1 MLLRPTAVNS
11 VLAEVRAWQAQGHQ
25 LVSLMRGEPD
35 FPTPDHIKEAAVAAL
50 GRNRTA
56 YPDNRGEAALRSAIG
71 ARHGYEAATEVL
83 VTTGATLGLYCAFAA
98 LLEPGDE
105 VLLPDPV
112 YDAYHSA
119 IRLAGGVPVSVP
131 SRVVNGRFVLGSIG
145 AAVTARTRVLL
156 LNTPWNPTGTVFT
169 AAELSALAEE
179 VRAHNLT
186 VVSDEIYDHLTF
198 GEARHVSPATLLRE
212 RTVLVQSLSKTY
224 AMTGWRCG
232 YCCGPEQI
240 IQKMFLVLQQVS
252 RGPATFIQDAA
263 VAALS
268 GAQECVEDMRREY
281 TRRLGLVR
289 EALGERVMMP
299 EGGFFAM
306 LDVRDLGPS
315 NEVRQRLL
323 REQGVVVM
331 HGAAYGPGGEGTLRV
346 SFSAAAPLAE
356 GLERLRRGLR

>member
-11 VLAEVRAWQAQGHQ
+11 VLAEVRALQAQGRQ
-25 LVSLMRGEPD
+25 VVSLMRGEPD
-35 FPTPDHIKEAAVAAL
+35 FPTPDPIKQAAIEAIQR
-50 GRNRTA
+50 GRTQ
-56 YPDNRGEAALRSAIG
+56 YPDNRGELALRQAIA
-71 ARHGYEAATEVL
+71 ARHGYDAATEVL

-119 IRLAGGVPVSVP
+119 IRLAGGVPVSVA
-131 SRVVNGRFVLGSIG
+131 SEVVNGRFVLGDLTKVITPRS
-145 AAVTARTRVLL
+145 RVLL

-169 AAELSALAEE
+169 EAELRSVAAA
-179 VRAHNLT
+179 VAQYNLT

-198 GEARHVSPATLLRE
+198 GSARHVSPATILRG
-212 RTVLVQSLSKTY
+212 RTILIQSLSKTY

-252 RGPATFIQDAA
+252 RGPAPFIQDAA
-263 VAALS
+263 VAALA
-268 GAQECVEDMRREY
+268 GPQDCVDEMRREY

-289 EALGERVMMP
+289 EALGARVMMP

-306 LDVRDLGPS
+306 IDVRDHGES
-315 NEVRQRLL
+315 NEVRRRLL
-323 REQGVVVM
+323 EEHGVVVM
-331 HGAAYGPGGEGTLRV
+331 HGSAYGPSGEGTLRV
-346 SFSAAAPLAE
+346 SFSAAQPLAE
-356 GLERLRRGLR
+356 GLARLERGLR

>member
-11 VLAEVRAWQAQGHQ
+11 VLAEVRALQAQGHQ
-25 LVSLMRGEPD
+25 AVSLMRGEPD
-35 FPTPDHIKEAAVAAL
+35 FPTPAHIQQAAIEAIQQ
-50 GRNRTA
+50 GRTQ
-56 YPDNRGEAALRSAIG
+56 YPDNRGELPLREAIG
-71 ARHGYEAATEVL
+71 HRHQYDPASEVL

-131 SRVVNGRFVLGSIG
+131 SEVVNGRFTLSDLTKSLTPR
-145 AAVTARTRVLL
+145 ARVLL

-169 AAELSALAEE
+169 ETELRALAEA
-179 VRAHNLT
+179 VRQHNLT

-198 GEARHVSPATLLRE
+198 GNARHVSPAALLRD
-212 RTVLVQSLSKTY
+212 RTILIQSLSKTY

-240 IQKMFLVLQQVS
+240 IQRMFLVLQQVS
-252 RGPATFIQDAA
+252 RGPAPFIQDAA
-263 VAALS
+263 VAALT
-268 GAQECVEDMRREY
+268 GPQDCVAEMQAEY
-281 TRRLGLVR
+281 ARRLAQVQQ
-289 EALGERVMMP
+289 ALGKRVLTP

-306 LDVRDLGPS
+306 IDIRDQGPS

-331 HGAAYGPGGEGTLRV
+331 HGAAYGPSGEGTLRV
-346 SFSAAAPLAE
+346 SFSAKQPLAE
-356 GLERLRRGLR
+356 GLARLQRGLR

>member
-11 VLAEVRAWQAQGHQ
+11 VLAEVRAVQAEGRQV
-25 LVSLMRGEPD
+25 VSLMRGEPD
-35 FPTPDHIKEAAVAAL
+35 FATPAHIKQAAVEAL
-50 GRNRTA
+50 NRGRTS
-56 YPDNRGEAALRSAIG
+56 YPDNRGELTLRQAIA
-71 ARHGYEAATEVL
+71 ARHGYDAATEVL

-131 SRVVNGRFVLGSIG
+131 SSIVGGRFVLGDIG
-145 AAVTARTRVLL
+145 AAVTPRSRVLL

-169 AAELSALAEE
+169 AAEMAGIAEAAE
-179 VRAHNLT
+179 RHRLT
-186 VVSDEIYDHLTF
+186 IVSDEIYDHLTF
-198 GEARHVSPATLLRE
+198 GEARHRSMVEFARE

-224 AMTGWRCG
+224 AMTGWRVG
-232 YCCGPEQI
+232 YCCAPEPLVS
-240 IQKMFLVLQQVS
+240 KMFLVLQQVS
-252 RGPATFIQDAA
+252 RGPAPFIQDAA
-263 VAALS
+263 VAALT
-268 GAQECVEDMRREY
+268 GPQDCVEEMRVEY
-281 TRRLGLVR
+281 TRRLELVR
-289 EALGERVMMP
+289 SALGARVMPP

-315 NEVRQRLL
+315 NEVRKRLL

-331 HGAAYGPGGEGTLRV
+331 HGSAYGACGEGTLRV
-346 SFSAAAPLAE
+346 SFSAAAPLEE
-356 GLERLRRGLR
+356 GLVRLQRGLR

>member
-1 MLLRPTAVNS
+1 MQ
-11 VLAEVRAWQAQGHQ
+11 AEGRE

-35 FPTPDHIKEAAVAAL
+35 FPTPAHIKAAAVEAL
-50 GRNRTA
+50 GRGRTA
-56 YPDNRGEAALRSAIG
+56 YPDNRGELALRTAIG
-71 ARHGYEAATEVL
+71 ERHGYAPATEVL

-98 LLEPGDE
+98 LLQPGDE

-131 SRVVNGRFVLGSIG
+131 SRIVDGRFVLGDL
-145 AAVTARTRVLL
+145 AASVTSRTRVLL

-169 AAELSALAEE
+169 LAELQAIAGVVE
-179 VRAHNLT
+179 RHGLT

-198 GEARHVSPATLLRE
+198 GAARHVSPATVMRE

-240 IQKMFLVLQQVS
+240 IGQMFLVLQQVS
-252 RGPATFIQDAA
+252 RGPATFVQDAA
-263 VAALS
+263 VAALT
-268 GAQECVEDMRREY
+268 GPQDCVEAMRVEY
-281 TRRLGLVR
+281 ERRLGVVR
-289 EALGERVMMP
+289 AALGERVMAP

-306 LDVRDLGPS
+306 VRVGDLGPA
-315 NEVRQRLL
+315 NDVRQRLL

-331 HGAAYGPGGEGTLRV
+331 HGSAYGACAEGTLRV
-346 SFSAAAPLAE
+346 AFSAAAPLAE
-356 GLERLRRGLR
+356 GLRRLREGLLWQA